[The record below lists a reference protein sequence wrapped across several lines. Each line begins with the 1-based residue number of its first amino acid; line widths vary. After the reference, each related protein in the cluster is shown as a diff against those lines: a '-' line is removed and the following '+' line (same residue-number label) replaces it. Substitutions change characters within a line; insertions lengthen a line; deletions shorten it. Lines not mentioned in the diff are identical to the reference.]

1 MVLLAEVYCLCKPLV
16 RPNQRTVPL
25 QMTTRITLDRVGAA
39 TRYGSLGGQCM
50 YMCETVAFPYL
61 RGYIG
66 A

>member
-39 TRYGSLGGQCM
+39 TQYGSLGWQCM
-50 YMCETVAFPYL
+50 CDIVAFFPYL
-61 RGYIG
+61 RECVGL
-66 A
+66 